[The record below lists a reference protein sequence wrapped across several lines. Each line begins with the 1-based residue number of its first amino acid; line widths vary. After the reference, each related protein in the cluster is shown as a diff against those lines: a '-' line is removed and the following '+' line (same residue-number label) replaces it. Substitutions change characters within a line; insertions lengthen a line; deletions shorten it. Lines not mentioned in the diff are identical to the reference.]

1 MLTLRN
7 ASPLPLTNV
16 KVELRFLDS
25 QLNPVQAS
33 KESVPSQARF
43 FYQLLAPN
51 IAPSTVAAQG
61 AETQHWQI
69 IPAGGAA
76 IDVST
81 RYYLA
86 AKVSYTQSERNEAF
100 DVKTVAIIV
109 KPLPELI
116 VDYFL
121 PSEVYSDDPF
131 TRPTGSC

>member
-1 MLTLRN
+1 LN
-7 ASPLPLTNV
+7 
-16 KVELRFLDS
+16 S

-51 IAPSTVAAQG
+51 IDSPKVAAQG

-69 IPAGGAA
+69 IPASGAA
-76 IDVST
+76 INVSS

-86 AKVSYTQSERNEAF
+86 AKVSYTQGERSEAF
-100 DVKTVAIIV
+100 DVKPVAIIV

-121 PSEVYSDDPF
+121 PSEVYGDDPF
-131 TRPTGSC
+131 TAK